1 MKKSF
6 GTAFILLTMSVLGV
20 VLNVAVNE
28 EGKEGSAA
36 VIYCPYNATYTNYPK
51 YFCKGPKKE
60 CKTLMKT
67 DDRRSWVF
75 KGRLSLHDNTEENK
89 FVVSFN
95 NLTQEDEGEYGCG
108 VNVSGPDL
116 FIVVKLTVIKERPIP
131 AVTSRP
137 GSGTDSTGN
146 STQPTVSRS
155 LDGREQNIK
164 GKNVFLYIGGGFCA
178 MLLVVSVISIVFKCR
193 TKGIVASSIKDI
205 KNAHIYEEIQLNHP
219 AEKQASD
226 TPDIMHNPNP
236 DPAFHTI
243 YATATNQNQE
253 IHLSNT
259 LPTSLL
265 PCSKRLNSEHTED
278 IQKPKYCHVEIA
290 DAEDFNYSIGCN
302 ETYSAVQAVS
312 NSPVYELLIAPQTGS
327 TSGYLYSMLCNK
339 LRHT

>member
-164 GKNVFLYIGGGFCA
+164 GK
-178 MLLVVSVISIVFKCR
+178 R
-193 TKGIVASSIKDI
+193 IVASSIKDI

>member
-51 YFCKGPKKE
+51 YFCKGPKKK

-67 DDRRSWVF
+67 DDWESWVF

-164 GKNVFLYIGGGFCA
+164 GK
-178 MLLVVSVISIVFKCR
+178 R
-193 TKGIVASSIKDI
+193 IVASSIKDI

-312 NSPVYELLIAPQTGS
+312 KSPVYELLIALQTGS

-339 LRHT
+339 LRDT